1 MGRSN
6 EVGLDNLVPRQCDL
20 QNEGN
25 SVAMETNGY
34 DNVLVD
40 KDADNV
46 VNMVGWVSRMQRG
59 GSNSYSVDEM

>member
-25 SVAMETNGY
+25 SVAMETNEG
-34 DNVLVD
+34 
-40 KDADNV
+40 DNV
-46 VNMVGWVSRMQRG
+46 VDMVDDARG
-59 GSNSYSVDEM
+59 LEIMLRVLLSMKKFWLDKRN